1 VPDASAIEAW
11 LAELRLE
18 PAVRVDREGTSAW
31 DLRLD
36 GRRRFDV
43 PVTVILDPAV
53 GAFVWLHMA
62 PPIGDAMRRSYRKL
76 LRWNDEFPFVKFS
89 LAADDRPIAAVEIQP
104 DRLDRDALGLGI
116 ARLLSICDLLLEE
129 TAEWIWIGGR
139 VPPQGPRVGRN
150 VGLLDRYAEQLGEL
164 GVAGTAEVH

>member
-1 VPDASAIEAW
+1 M
-11 LAELRLE
+11 
-18 PAVRVDREGTSAW
+18 
-31 DLRLD
+31 
-36 GRRRFDV
+36 
-43 PVTVILDPAV
+43 TVILDPAV

-104 DRLDRDALGLGI
+104 DRVDRDALGLAI
-116 ARLLSICDLLLEE
+116 ARLLAICDLLLEE

-139 VPPQGPRVGRN
+139 VPPQGPGVGRN
-150 VGLLDRYAEQLGEL
+150 LGLLERYAEQLGEL
-164 GVAGTAEVH
+164 GVAGTAEVR

>member
-1 VPDASAIEAW
+1 
-11 LAELRLE
+11 
-18 PAVRVDREGTSAW
+18 
-31 DLRLD
+31 
-36 GRRRFDV
+36 
-43 PVTVILDPAV
+43 AV

-104 DRLDRDALGLGI
+104 ERLDRDALGLGI
-116 ARLLSICDLLLEE
+116 ARLLAICDLLLEE

-139 VPPQGPRVGRN
+139 VPETGTRSGRN
-150 VGLLDRYAEQLGEL
+150 VGLLERYADRLGEL
-164 GVAGTAEVH
+164 GLAAPAEPS